1 MIPARRSRG
10 RVILVFGYYEVDYE
24 DYRDVAGVKLPFK
37 IVITWTDGQ
46 SHLVL
51 NDIQPNATI
60 DPQKFSRPVPP
71 AVK

>member
-1 MIPARRSRG
+1 MRQLRYDNTPVG
-10 RVILVFGYYEVDYE
+10 LVPIQVDYE

-46 SHLVL
+46 SHIVL

-60 DPQKFSRPVPP
+60 DPQKFSRPAPP
-71 AVK
+71 AVR